1 MIRDMTQG
9 SPSKI
14 MILFTVPMI
23 LGNLFQQLYNIVD
36 SVVVGNYVGPDAL
49 AAVGASSSITFLF
62 IAIATGSSIGCSVV
76 ISQFFGA
83 KRLVQMKT
91 AVYTALTSVVLL
103 SLIMTVIGLL
113 MSGSILRWMSTP
125 DDIMVN
131 ADIYLRIYLMG
142 LCFMFLYNICTAA
155 FNGLG
160 DSRTPL
166 YFLIFSSIT
175 NIVLD
180 LLFVLRFHAG
190 VEGVAWATL
199 ISQGIASLL
208 ALLVLFLRLR
218 KIHTEESSRLF
229 DGAILVHIGKVAI
242 PSIIQQS
249 IVSVG
254 IVFVQALVNRYGTN
268 VVAGYTAATKIDS
281 IAIVPMINI
290 GNAVSAFTAQN
301 IGAKQPERVKKG
313 LRAALLMV
321 FVIGGMLTASL
332 YLFGGSF
339 VGLFVDT
346 ETNQEVIAVGIEYLR
361 VVGTFYV
368 LMGSMA
374 SFNGVL
380 RGSGDM
386 RMFMFCTLANFFCR
400 VAGAYALSALIGEA
414 AIWWSIPLGWL
425 VGLLLAGGRF
435 LSGSWKSKSAIG
447 D

>member
-14 MILFTVPMI
+14 MIFFTIPII

-83 KRLVQMKT
+83 KRMAQMKT
-91 AVYTALTSVVLL
+91 AVFTALTSVVLL

-125 DDIMVN
+125 AEIMGE
-131 ADIYLRIYLMG
+131 ADIYLRVYLMG
-142 LCFMFLYNICTAA
+142 LGFMFLYNICTAA
-155 FNGLG
+155 FNALG

-180 LLFVLRFHAG
+180 LLFVIRFHAG
-190 VEGVAWATL
+190 VAGVAWATL

-208 ALLVLFLRLR
+208 ALLVLLLRLH
-218 KIHTEESSRLF
+218 KIISEENSRVF
-229 DGAILVHIGKVAI
+229 DGAMLAHIGRVAI

-249 IVSVG
+249 IVSFGV
-254 IVFVQALVNRYGTN
+254 VFVQALVNRYGTN

-281 IAIVPMINI
+281 IAIMPMVNI

-301 IGAKQPERVKKG
+301 IGARKPERVKKG
-313 LRAALLMV
+313 LRAALFMV
-321 FVIGGMLTASL
+321 FIIGGLLTASL

-339 VGLFVDT
+339 VGLFVDI
-346 ETNQEVIAVGIEYLR
+346 ETNREVISVGIEYLR

-400 VAGAYALSALIGEA
+400 VASAYALSALIGVA

-435 LSGSWKSKSAIG
+435 LGGSWKCKTAIE

>member
-14 MILFTVPMI
+14 MIFFTIPII

-83 KRLVQMKT
+83 KRMAQMKT
-91 AVYTALTSVVLL
+91 AVFTALTSVVLL

-113 MSGSILRWMSTP
+113 ISSSILRWMSTP
-125 DDIMVN
+125 AEIMGD
-131 ADIYLRIYLMG
+131 ADIYLRVYLMG
-142 LCFMFLYNICTAA
+142 LGFMFLYNICTAA
-155 FNGLG
+155 FNALG

-180 LLFVLRFHAG
+180 LLFVIRFHAG
-190 VEGVAWATL
+190 VAGVAWATL

-208 ALLVLFLRLR
+208 ALLVLLLRLH
-218 KIHTEESSRLF
+218 KILSEERSRVF
-229 DGAILVHIGKVAI
+229 DGAMLTHIGRVAI

-249 IVSVG
+249 IVSFGV
-254 IVFVQALVNRYGTN
+254 VFVQALVNRYGTN

-281 IAIVPMINI
+281 IAIMPMVNI

-301 IGAKQPERVKKG
+301 IGARKPERVKKG
-313 LRAALLMV
+313 LRAALFMV
-321 FVIGGMLTASL
+321 FIIGGLLTASL

-346 ETNQEVIAVGIEYLR
+346 ETNREVISVGIEYLR

-400 VAGAYALSALIGEA
+400 VASAYALSALIGAA

-435 LSGSWKSKSAIG
+435 LGGSWKCKTAIE